1 MKKSIFIFIVM
12 LNFVCCKKTLNYNDN
27 AKRTKSE
34 TVINNEVLKSTNAT
48 NCYLL
53 ALNKDST
60 IISLTI
66 DKLGNVT
73 GKMHWKPYQKDGAVG
88 NLSGKKSND
97 TIIALFDYIIEG
109 SKQLEEK
116 VFVLSDD
123 KLIEL
128 IGQLDDKSGILTI
141 KDLKKATVRSTLTSV
156 DCGMLKFS
164 N

>member
-12 LNFVCCKKTLNYNDN
+12 LNFVCCKKTLNDN
-27 AKRTKSE
+27 AKRVKSE
-34 TVINNEVLKSTNAT
+34 TVINKEVLKSTNAT

-60 IISLTI
+60 IISLII
-66 DKLGNVT
+66 DKRGNVT

-156 DCGMLKFS
+156 DCGILNFS